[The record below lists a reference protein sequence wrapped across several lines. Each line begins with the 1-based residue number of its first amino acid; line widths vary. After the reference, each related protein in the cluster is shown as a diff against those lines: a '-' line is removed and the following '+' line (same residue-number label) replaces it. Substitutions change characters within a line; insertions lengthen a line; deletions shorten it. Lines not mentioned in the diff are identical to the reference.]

1 MKSNRKQGIDWKH
14 LRKEHKLTLLCLSIS
29 KAGNYR
35 ADVMDED
42 GRHYHH
48 WLSPDEVRKLNAS
61 GFLKEHKPLASEDLY
76 HDGNME
82 RIFKG
87 EVIV

>member
-1 MKSNRKQGIDWKH
+1 MRSNRKQGWEWAQ

-29 KAGNYR
+29 AAGNYR
-35 ADVMDED
+35 ADVMDEE

-48 WLSPDEVRKLNAS
+48 WLHPKEVQKLEAS
-61 GFLKEHKPLASEDLY
+61 NYLETHTPLAYSDL
-76 HDGNME
+76 HRNGNMG